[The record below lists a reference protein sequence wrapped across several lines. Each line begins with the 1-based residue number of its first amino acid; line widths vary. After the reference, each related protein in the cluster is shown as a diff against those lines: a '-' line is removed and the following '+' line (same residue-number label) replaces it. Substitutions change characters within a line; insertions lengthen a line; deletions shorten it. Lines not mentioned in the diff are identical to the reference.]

1 MIDAISA
8 FFSGLAI
15 LVAIYAANTAN
26 KSADAT
32 IRSANCSMIFDEYLI
47 KKIAQ
52 SRTSLDFDGN
62 GYLRNG
68 NKFCDVLSEMNFSAL
83 FYKYDDNE
91 FFSEL
96 TKQCGNLEDM
106 IVEAGNHPL
115 PLGGEQKNFWKEVQ
129 NSLESIYKL
138 IDKKRTGKKI

>member
-47 KKIAQ
+47 KKIPQ

-68 NKFCDVLSEMNFSAL
+68 NKVCDVLS
-83 FYKYDDNE
+83 
-91 FFSEL
+91 
-96 TKQCGNLEDM
+96 
-106 IVEAGNHPL
+106 
-115 PLGGEQKNFWKEVQ
+115 
-129 NSLESIYKL
+129 
-138 IDKKRTGKKI
+138 

>member
-47 KKIAQ
+47 KRFPNPERALILMAMAICVME
-52 SRTSLDFDGN
+52 T
-62 GYLRNG
+62 
-68 NKFCDVLSEMNFSAL
+68 NFVM
-83 FYKYDDNE
+83 F
-91 FFSEL
+91 
-96 TKQCGNLEDM
+96 
-106 IVEAGNHPL
+106 
-115 PLGGEQKNFWKEVQ
+115 
-129 NSLESIYKL
+129 
-138 IDKKRTGKKI
+138 

>member
-47 KKIAQ
+47 KRFPNPERA
-52 SRTSLDFDGN
+52 
-62 GYLRNG
+62 
-68 NKFCDVLSEMNFSAL
+68 
-83 FYKYDDNE
+83 
-91 FFSEL
+91 
-96 TKQCGNLEDM
+96 
-106 IVEAGNHPL
+106 
-115 PLGGEQKNFWKEVQ
+115 
-129 NSLESIYKL
+129 
-138 IDKKRTGKKI
+138 

>member
-47 KKIAQ
+47 KKRFPNPERALILMAMAICVME
-52 SRTSLDFDGN
+52 T
-62 GYLRNG
+62 
-68 NKFCDVLSEMNFSAL
+68 NFVT
-83 FYKYDDNE
+83 F
-91 FFSEL
+91 
-96 TKQCGNLEDM
+96 
-106 IVEAGNHPL
+106 
-115 PLGGEQKNFWKEVQ
+115 
-129 NSLESIYKL
+129 
-138 IDKKRTGKKI
+138 

>member
-47 KKIAQ
+47 KKDSPIQ
-52 SRTSLDFDGN
+52 
-62 GYLRNG
+62 
-68 NKFCDVLSEMNFSAL
+68 
-83 FYKYDDNE
+83 NE
-91 FFSEL
+91 
-96 TKQCGNLEDM
+96 
-106 IVEAGNHPL
+106 P
-115 PLGGEQKNFWKEVQ
+115 
-129 NSLESIYKL
+129 
-138 IDKKRTGKKI
+138 

>member
-15 LVAIYAANTAN
+15 LVAIYAAITAN
-26 KSADAT
+26 KSAIAA
-32 IRSANCSMIFDEYLI
+32 IRSANCSTIFDEYLI
-47 KKIAQ
+47 RKIPQ
-52 SRTSLDFDGN
+52 SRTNQDFDG
-62 GYLRNG
+62 GGCLRNG
-68 NKFCDVLSEMNFSAL
+68 NKFCDVLSEMSFSAL

-91 FFSEL
+91 FFTEL
-96 TKQCGNLEDM
+96 TKRCGNLEDM

-115 PLGGEQKNFWKEVQ
+115 PSGEDRQEFWKSVQ
-129 NSLESIYKL
+129 SSLESIYKL